1 MTSDKKTN
9 ISRICLVLGLLLVI
23 ASVCLIVV
31 RFVSLDCNSQR
42 NDEYADII
50 GSIIPTPRPAV
61 LEERT
66 DNTMP
71 SLNIDGNDFCAL
83 IEMPAYGARL
93 PIGSGWIKNAYFPC
107 RFDGYAYDRSM
118 IIGTSNA
125 AGQLDFVKQISVGD
139 SVYLTDMLG
148 NRFSYAVSDI
158 KYHEHAEG
166 DAIYSDTADLVIFVK
181 NVYDFEYIMLYCN
194 AK

>member
-1 MTSDKKTN
+1 MTSNKKTC

-31 RFVSLDCNSQR
+31 RFVSLGGNKQR
-42 NDEYADII
+42 NDEYAELI

-71 SLNIDGNDFCAL
+71 SLNIDDNDFCAL
-83 IEMPAYGARL
+83 IEMPACDACL
-93 PIGSGWIKNAYFPC
+93 PVGSEWIKNAYFPC

-125 AGQLDFVKQISVGD
+125 AGQFDFVKQISVGD

-148 NRFSYAVSDI
+148 NRFSYAVCDI
-158 KYHEHAEG
+158 KYRDHAEG
-166 DAIYSDTADLVIFVK
+166 DAIYSDAADLVIFVK
-181 NVYDFEYIMLYCN
+181 NVYDFEYIVLYCT